1 MEIGTYPIADPVPVQ
16 VMTLSGELDASNYL
30 DVIERVRQLYEGGT
44 RQLVIDLSNVSFLS
58 SSGLVALHSAALVMR
73 GDEPPSP
80 DLGWSAFHA
89 IASDVEQEGFETCCT
104 LVNPQSRV
112 RKSLEMTG
120 FSAFLHIYDDVDAAV
135 QAFASNV

>member
-1 MEIGTYPIADPVPVQ
+1 MEINSQSVPGTS
-16 VMTLSGELDASNYL
+16 TLAVLDLNGELDASNYL
-30 DVIERVRQLYEGGT
+30 DVIDHVRRLYQTGT
-44 RQLVIDLSNVSFLS
+44 RQLVIDLSDVSFLS

-89 IASDVEQEGFETCCT
+89 IASDVETEGFEACCT
-104 LVNPQSRV
+104 LVNPQPRV

-120 FSAFLHIYDDVDAAV
+120 FSAFLHIYDDVPAAV
-135 QAFASNV
+135 QSFAAN

>member
-120 FSAFLHIYDDVDAAV
+120 FSAFLHIYDDVDTAV

>member
-16 VMTLSGELDASNYL
+16 VMSLSGELDASNYL

>member
-58 SSGLVALHSAALVMR
+58 SSCLLY
-73 GDEPPSP
+73 
-80 DLGWSAFHA
+80 
-89 IASDVEQEGFETCCT
+89 T
-104 LVNPQSRV
+104 SRCV
-112 RKSLEMTG
+112 
-120 FSAFLHIYDDVDAAV
+120 
-135 QAFASNV
+135 

>member
-1 MEIGTYPIADPVPVQ
+1 MEINSQSVPGSS
-16 VMTLSGELDASNYL
+16 TLAVLDLNGELDASNYL
-30 DVIERVRQLYEGGT
+30 DVIEYVRRLYASGT
-44 RQLVIDLSNVSFLS
+44 RQLVIDLSDVSFLS

-104 LVNPQSRV
+104 LVNPQGRV

-120 FSAFLHIYDDVDAAV
+120 FSAFLHIYDNVDTAV
-135 QAFASNV
+135 QAFASNA